1 MNKLLIVIP
10 AYNESENIERVVNN
24 LIENYPQYDYV
35 IVNDGSKDDTLEV
48 CKRNH
53 YHVIDLPINL
63 GLAGG
68 FRAGAK
74 YANRMG
80 YDYMIQFD
88 ADGQHLPEYIAP
100 MLEKFGEGYD
110 IVIASRF
117 VTEKKPFT
125 ARMLGSRLIS
135 GVIRLT
141 TGAKLTDPTSGMR
154 MYNRRMIAAF
164 ASELNFGPE
173 PDTISYLVKNGAK
186 VAEIQAN
193 MNERIAG
200 TSYLNWARSIQYM
213 VRMLISILVIQ
224 NFRKRNGG

>member
-100 MLEKFGEGYD
+100 MLERMAEGND